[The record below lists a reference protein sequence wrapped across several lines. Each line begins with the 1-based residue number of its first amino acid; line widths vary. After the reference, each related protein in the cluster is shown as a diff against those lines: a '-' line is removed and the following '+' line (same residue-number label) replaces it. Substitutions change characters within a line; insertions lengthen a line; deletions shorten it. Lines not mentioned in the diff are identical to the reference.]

1 MAISIPIISPATSV
15 HGQLLRYVLVV
26 GLEGWLVG
34 SWIVDGGEEHSLN
47 IDGHYKINSVYGN
60 KQSGLEQEQE
70 QKSQEWWPG
79 GGGERA
85 SIQSQRGR
93 WPNHN
98 NNSTKPMPRPFRRDL
113 NFAITFDFT
122 VLFVSLYSCV
132 SVGDQWHSLI
142 PTPTHK
148 EIQSTN

>member
-1 MAISIPIISPATSV
+1 M
-15 HGQLLRYVLVV
+15 V
-26 GLEGWLVG
+26 GN
-34 SWIVDGGEEHSLN
+34 WIVDGGEEHSLN

-122 VLFVSLYSCV
+122 FLFVSLYSYV
-132 SVGDQWHSLI
+132 
-142 PTPTHK
+142 
-148 EIQSTN
+148 